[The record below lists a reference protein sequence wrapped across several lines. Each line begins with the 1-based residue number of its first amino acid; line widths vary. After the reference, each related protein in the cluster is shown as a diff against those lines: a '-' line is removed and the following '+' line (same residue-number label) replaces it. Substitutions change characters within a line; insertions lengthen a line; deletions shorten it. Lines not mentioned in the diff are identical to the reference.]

1 MTRNVE
7 TCSAHSVV
15 TCEFDVSP
23 IRSIKPLTDA
33 TSLLLASSNSLNFS
47 DELPAFQHEHLFCC
61 HGNRLLSC
69 PGECAISVCL
79 GEALFST
86 AAHLFRLIDWHF
98 DSARSTAQVL

>member
-47 DELPAFQHEHLFCC
+47 DELPAFSTSTFFAAMGIDCC
-61 HGNRLLSC
+61 PVREN
-69 PGECAISVCL
+69 A
-79 GEALFST
+79 
-86 AAHLFRLIDWHF
+86 
-98 DSARSTAQVL
+98 